1 MSWIIRLSKL
11 SDYPE
16 LMAIENQ
23 IWHSG
28 NTPSVTTYET
38 VEDYQKHFAVG
49 SQLVAED
56 KETKE
61 IVGLLGFRTPTHL
74 PAHQKTW
81 EVDVGVHPNVQGKGV
96 GTALLAAIKPL
107 AAERGIHKLTLRVLA
122 TNPAAIQLYQK
133 SGFEVEGRLREEF
146 WIEGQFIDDLL
157 MAYFISTAT
166 ERIN

>member
-1 MSWIIRLSKL
+1 MNWIIRLSKL
-11 SDYPE
+11 SDFPQ
-16 LMAIENQ
+16 LMVIENQ

-28 NTPSVTTYET
+28 NTPHVTTYET

-49 SQLVAED
+49 SQLVAEA

-61 IVGLLGFRTPTHL
+61 IVGLLGFRTPTRL

-81 EVDVGVHPNVQGKGV
+81 EVDVGVHPNAQGKGV

-107 AAERGIHKLTLRVLA
+107 AAQRGIHKLTLRVLS

-146 WIEGQFIDDLL
+146 WIEGQLIDDLL
-157 MAYFISTAT
+157 MAYFISTTT
-166 ERIN
+166 EHSN

>member
-49 SQLVAED
+49 SHLVAED
-56 KETKE
+56 KETQE
-61 IVGLLGFRTPTHL
+61 IAGLLGFQKPSQL
-74 PAHQKTW
+74 PAHQKIW
-81 EVDVGVHPNVQGKGV
+81 SIDVGVHPSAQGKGV

-107 AAERGIHKLTLRVLA
+107 AAERGIHKLSLRVLA
-122 TNPAAIQLYQK
+122 TNPNALKLYQK
-133 SGFEVEGRLREEF
+133 SGFEIEGHLKDEF
-146 WIEGQFIDDLL
+146 WIDGHFVDDLF
-157 MAYFISTAT
+157 MAYFIR
-166 ERIN
+166 ENK

>member
-11 SDYPE
+11 SDYPG

-81 EVDVGVHPNVQGKGV
+81 EVDVGVHPNVQGKG
-96 GTALLAAIKPL
+96 GRNSLTRSYQALSSRKRHP
-107 AAERGIHKLTLRVLA
+107 
-122 TNPAAIQLYQK
+122 
-133 SGFEVEGRLREEF
+133 
-146 WIEGQFIDDLL
+146 
-157 MAYFISTAT
+157 
-166 ERIN
+166 

>member
-23 IWHSG
+23 IWHSS

-49 SQLVAED
+49 SHLVAED
-56 KETKE
+56 KETQE
-61 IVGLLGFRTPTHL
+61 IAGLLGFQKPSQL
-74 PAHQKTW
+74 PAHQKIW
-81 EVDVGVHPNVQGKGV
+81 SIDVGVHPSAQGKGV

-107 AAERGIHKLTLRVLA
+107 AAERGIHKLSLRVLA
-122 TNPAAIQLYQK
+122 TNPNALKLYQK
-133 SGFEVEGRLREEF
+133 SGFEIEGHLKDEF
-146 WIEGQFIDDLL
+146 WIDGHFVDDLF
-157 MAYFISTAT
+157 MAYFIP
-166 ERIN
+166 ENK